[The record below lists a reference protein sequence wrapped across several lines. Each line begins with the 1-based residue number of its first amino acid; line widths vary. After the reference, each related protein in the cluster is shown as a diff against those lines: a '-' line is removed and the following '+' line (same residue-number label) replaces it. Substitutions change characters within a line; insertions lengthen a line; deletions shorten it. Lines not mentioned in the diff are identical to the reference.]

1 MRQLNVVRST
11 KATNDDTKADAD
23 ADADAKIH
31 INNNNNG
38 VIRRSVQ
45 FSINNNSIDSKNLRS
60 LKTLIDDL
68 EN

>member
-11 KATNDDTKADAD
+11 KATNDDTKADT
-23 ADADAKIH
+23 DADAKIH
-31 INNNNNG
+31 ITNNNNG